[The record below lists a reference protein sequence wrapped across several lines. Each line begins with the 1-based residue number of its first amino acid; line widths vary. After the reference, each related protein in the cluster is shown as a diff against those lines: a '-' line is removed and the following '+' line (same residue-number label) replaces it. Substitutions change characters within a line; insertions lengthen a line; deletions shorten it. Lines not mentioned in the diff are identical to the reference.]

1 MEGFHGLHNFET
13 FDKPRSREY
22 QGDSEYRPLCKKWR
36 AGNPSIFIFYYIILS
51 SCSSFQE
58 GLPNL
63 SLFKWLLVSHNSW
76 SLLMLLGVQH

>member
-1 MEGFHGLHNFET
+1 MGYTILRHLTSPGAVNTREI
-13 FDKPRSREY
+13 RSIV
-22 QGDSEYRPLCKKWR
+22 LFAKKWR